1 MPARDPLDDLEP
13 EPDEGP
19 DEAPDVPPGSP
30 GGPIP
35 AGAPAAASGPGT
47 VGIVADVVRRAVLTG
62 VGALFLTEEG
72 ARKVARE
79 WKLPKELAGFLVQQA
94 AGAKDEVL
102 RVVGQEMRRFFE
114 SETFRRELVRILGS
128 MVVEV
133 SAEVRLSEAAPG
145 APGRTSVRVRRK
157 RPGRRAKPRAGGRR
171 GAGADAR
178 DGGGGR
184 EG

>member
-1 MPARDPLDDLEP
+1 MAAPDPHDDLEA
-13 EPDEGP
+13 EPGE
-19 DEAPDVPPGSP
+19 EPGD
-30 GGPIP
+30 
-35 AGAPAAASGPGT
+35 APAAASGGPAPAGAAGAGT

-94 AGAKDEVL
+94 QGAKDEVL

-114 SETFRRELVRILGS
+114 SETFRKELVRLLGT

-133 SAEVRLSEAAPG
+133 TAQVRLSEAAPERR
-145 APGRTSVRVRRK
+145 ARTSVRVKRRSS
-157 RPGRRAKPRAGGRR
+157 GRRGRPRAGGRR
-171 GAGADAR
+171 GPGEGSPDDRGGR
-178 DGGGGR
+178 DG
-184 EG
+184 